1 MTDLTQQF
9 PDIFKRLAGDEKV
22 LLAVSGGVD
31 SMVMFHLC
39 VQHKFP
45 IVVLHCNFQLRGE
58 ESDAD
63 AFFVKNA
70 AEVAGIPFY
79 SKSFETAEIAE
90 ASGLSIQMAA
100 RDLRYQW
107 FVEMADELNINVLAT
122 AHHQND
128 FAETILINLMRGS
141 GLPGLAGIPESILRA
156 GGRLK
161 VIRPLLGFSK
171 EDIVTWAETAGISWR
186 EDSSNVK
193 TDYTRNYVRH
203 RIIPAM
209 EDVQPALL
217 QQIQKSGSNLQQTY
231 ANYMFLLQQQVG
243 FQQTGPHAFQMNV
256 EPLKQIPAP
265 AGAMYDL
272 LKNYG
277 FTPEQARQA
286 ATLLNKSGQ
295 EIVSDSGNRLFIDRQ
310 KILLELKHSS
320 PVNTAVSIQPDDLMV
335 RLPDSSRLIFTQT
348 LPQENFPDGADTIVV
363 DEAKL
368 QYPLQVRQWQAG
380 DHFQPFGMDGRSRK
394 IQDFLTD
401 LKVARPEKERTL
413 LLLNGNEEVIWVLG
427 HRLDERFKIEKTS
440 GKWLKISWIKPE

>member
-1 MTDLTQQF
+1 MTDLTGQF

-31 SMVMFHLC
+31 SMVLFHLC
-39 VQHKFP
+39 VRHAIP
-45 IVVLHCNFQLRGE
+45 CVVLHCNFQLRGE

-70 AEVAGIPFY
+70 AETAGVPFY
-79 SKSFETAEIAE
+79 LKSFETAEMAE

-128 FAETILINLMRGS
+128 CAETILINLMRGA

-171 EDIVTWAETAGISWR
+171 DDIRTWAEAEGIAWR

-203 RIIPAM
+203 RIIPVM

-231 ANYMFLLQQQVG
+231 ANYMFLLQQQVA
-243 FQQTGPHAFQMNV
+243 FQQTGPYSFQMNID
-256 EPLKQIPAP
+256 PLKQTPAP
-265 AGAMYDL
+265 AGAIYDL

-277 FTPEQARQA
+277 FTPEQARQTA
-286 ATLLNKSGQ
+286 ALLDKTGQ

-310 KILLELKHSS
+310 KILLELKNSA
-320 PVNTAVSIQPDDLMV
+320 PVNTTVHIQPDDLMV
-335 RLPDSSRLIFTQT
+335 RLPDSSRLIFTQS
-348 LPQENFPDGADTIVV
+348 LPQDNYPDGTATIVV
-363 DEAKL
+363 DETKL
-368 QYPLQVRQWQAG
+368 QYPLQVRRWQAG
-380 DHFQPFGMDGRSRK
+380 DYFQPFGMEGRGRK

-401 LKVARPEKERTL
+401 LKVARPEKERVL
-413 LLLNGNEEVIWVLG
+413 LLLNGNGDTIWVLG
-427 HRLDERFKIEKTS
+427 YRLDERFKIEKS
-440 GKWLKISWIKPE
+440 SEKWLKISWIKP